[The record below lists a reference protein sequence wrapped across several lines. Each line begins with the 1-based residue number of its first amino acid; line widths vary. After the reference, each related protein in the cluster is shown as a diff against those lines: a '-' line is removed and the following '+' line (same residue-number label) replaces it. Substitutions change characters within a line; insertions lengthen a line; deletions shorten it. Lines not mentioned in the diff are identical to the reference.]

1 MAMTMGAKSKPHMTI
16 GARLEAH
23 MRQREKKVGAWLEE
37 GEREDKGRKELKQRR
52 RGCAEEEG
60 GFVERTQEV
69 IKKVLFIDDVKKWK
83 HEQKLKDVMP
93 PNRAILY
100 KGIMNDRKGN
110 PWILQLLRE
119 TSLVS
124 NSAQKEI

>member
-60 GFVERTQEV
+60 GFVERGKRER
-69 IKKVLFIDDVKKWK
+69 KKEEKVDKK
-83 HEQKLKDVMP
+83 ERRIGVRVNFLS
-93 PNRAILY
+93 
-100 KGIMNDRKGN
+100 
-110 PWILQLLRE
+110 LLSE
-119 TSLVS
+119 F
-124 NSAQKEI
+124 

>member
-52 RGCAEEEG
+52 RGGSWKGEKEK
-60 GFVERTQEV
+60 ER
-69 IKKVLFIDDVKKWK
+69 KKKK
-83 HEQKLKDVMP
+83 
-93 PNRAILY
+93 
-100 KGIMNDRKGN
+100 
-110 PWILQLLRE
+110 
-119 TSLVS
+119 
-124 NSAQKEI
+124 